1 MRSPAADRDHAGDGR
16 SRLGGVPFPTPMLA
30 LALAA
35 CGTDTGDAGE
45 TDGMTVEDSA
55 GVRIV
60 EYAGTPSV
68 PTLTLAENPLYTHGT
83 GPDDYQFASMASA
96 VLYPNG
102 SAAVFDWG
110 NREIILLGSD
120 GTFRKVVARQGDGPG
135 EISQFGAI
143 ALTAGGADALLVE
156 DGWNR
161 RLTLFADGDV
171 ATTAR
176 LPPGDAVAGLS
187 ARGFGD
193 GGRILMASVVSSS
206 APLDY
211 RAFAEPWRSGHMVI
225 YDLSAQ
231 VAETVARYDWIA
243 SSSRQSSGH
252 MDHFGSVGAV
262 GGEFVHGRSDTPQL
276 VWRRADG
283 TARQIMRW
291 EPDRL
296 LTSEETWDPIHRV
309 HARLPA
315 HAAGSI
321 RNRGEDR
328 GDLGQMGLR
337 PRPDLSLVWPDQ
349 G

>member
-1 MRSPAADRDHAGDGR
+1 M
-16 SRLGGVPFPTPMLA
+16 
-30 LALAA
+30 
-35 CGTDTGDAGE
+35 
-45 TDGMTVEDSA
+45 
-55 GVRIV
+55 
-60 EYAGTPSV
+60 
-68 PTLTLAENPLYTHGT
+68 
-83 GPDDYQFASMASA
+83 
-96 VLYPNG
+96 
-102 SAAVFDWG
+102 
-110 NREIILLGSD
+110 
-120 GTFRKVVARQGDGPG
+120 
-135 EISQFGAI
+135 
-143 ALTAGGADALLVE
+143 
-156 DGWNR
+156 
-161 RLTLFADGDV
+161 

-296 LTSEETWDPIHRV
+296 LTSEETWDPFIACMRGYLRTLLGPSATEERIEETWARWDYDPARTYPLFGRIRGDTEGRLWMENRWQPACHPLRLTAIGPDGVWLGAFEPPEGFMPLDMAGGRV
-309 HARLPA
+309 LGVVRDEMDVQSVAGVRARGVVRGPRCARGIHARV
-315 HAAGSI
+315 GSPV
-321 RNRGEDR
+321 RRWSTFSGEPRDR
-328 GDLGQMGLR
+328 R
-337 PRPDLSLVWPDQ
+337 AC
-349 G
+349 